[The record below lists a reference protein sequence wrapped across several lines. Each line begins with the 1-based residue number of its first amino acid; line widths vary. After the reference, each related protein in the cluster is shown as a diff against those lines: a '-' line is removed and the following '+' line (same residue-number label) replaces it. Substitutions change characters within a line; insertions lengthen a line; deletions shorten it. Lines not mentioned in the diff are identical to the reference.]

1 MRSTVDGAAGFDC
14 LSRSRVLEI
23 GSAYRCRLMKNSA
36 RWLPSVGR
44 GVRASCEVVIGTTAG
59 LNRV

>member
-1 MRSTVDGAAGFDC
+1 MRSTVDVGGGIDF
-14 LSRSRVLEI
+14 LSRSRMLEI
-23 GSAYRCRLMKNSA
+23 GSAYGCQLKKSA

-44 GVRASCEVVIGTTAG
+44 GVRASCEVAMGKTAG